1 MRQQSQ
7 SSGKSGG
14 CETEMM
20 KQWTMQILNSE
31 LSYPDVHFSRKK
43 PLWDSESVE
52 QSSSDVE
59 SSHEQQPA
67 QASLAYRLLHS

>member
-1 MRQQSQ
+1 MLTCKWPSWRCHGSGQMHQQSQ

-20 KQWTMQILNSE
+20 KQLTMQILSSE
-31 LSYPDVHFSRKK
+31 LSYPDIHFSRKK

-52 QSSSDVE
+52 QSSSDV
-59 SSHEQQPA
+59 
-67 QASLAYRLLHS
+67 